1 MVRIWTRTR
10 RYLAALWLGAVVLE
24 LGMYEMQK
32 RTDSS
37 WLLLLWLGIVLVP
50 FAAMERTMV
59 WLGRDPRKRWKRHDV
74 EDALAAAAA
83 ADRQRAG
90 RRGRGS
96 SGG

>member
-10 RYLAALWLGAVVLE
+10 RYLATLWLGAAALE
-24 LGMYEMQK
+24 LGLYELQK

-37 WLLLLWLGIVLVP
+37 WLLLLWLGMLLVP
-50 FAAMERTMV
+50 IVATERTFV

-83 ADRQRAG
+83 ADRQR
-90 RRGRGS
+90 S
-96 SGG
+96 P